1 MSPEGRKKR
10 RKTLE
15 EFDKTLIKLSK
26 RRNELYRMRMKLPMI
41 KLDKPI
47 QKGWKKGFILREDI
61 NRHPNVIEIKKML
74 EVINQYIY
82 SDNIEFKVKKYHS
95 KQNEDKVHAL
105 KHIPEKSWDKLG
117 WPEHYKTRWFKL
129 STKLKLTPYGGSYM
143 VKGYW
148 FKYPWMFV
156 TEITPNIITHVRA
169 EDPNI
174 RKELAEIER
183 YFEAN
188 EGHYRLA
195 KLRGGYHS
203 PWDEFDVCKEERIN
217 DIIEKEVEEELNN
230 AS

>member
-82 SDNIEFKVKKYHS
+82 SDNIEFKVKKEN
-95 KQNEDKVHAL
+95 NEIKT
-105 KHIPEKSWDKLG
+105 EKKFLFIASSLKLG
-117 WPEHYKTRWFKL
+117 RF
-129 STKLKLTPYGGSYM
+129 
-143 VKGYW
+143 
-148 FKYPWMFV
+148 FQV
-156 TEITPNIITHVRA
+156 T
-169 EDPNI
+169 
-174 RKELAEIER
+174 
-183 YFEAN
+183 
-188 EGHYRLA
+188 
-195 KLRGGYHS
+195 
-203 PWDEFDVCKEERIN
+203 
-217 DIIEKEVEEELNN
+217 
-230 AS
+230 